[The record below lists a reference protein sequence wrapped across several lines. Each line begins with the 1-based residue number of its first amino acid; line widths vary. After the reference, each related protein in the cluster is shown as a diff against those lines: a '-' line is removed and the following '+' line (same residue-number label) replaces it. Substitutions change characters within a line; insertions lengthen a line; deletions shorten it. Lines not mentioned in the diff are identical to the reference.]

1 MNIENINFNNLND
14 YLLEENTGNWI
25 ITSILYASYNC
36 ILLIPVLISMKD
48 YIAKSK
54 NIKYISIIVTLI
66 TIILLSIIFLF
77 LINIDVDIH
86 NLEMPA
92 VYAINMMYPKFKG
105 IYGLIILISIFT
117 TSISLG
123 MSFIKNVAKDN
134 GKFDKIAF
142 LICATGI
149 IFSKIGFANLVNLL
163 YPILGVLGLVQ
174 IIQVLINK

>member
-1 MNIENINFNNLND
+1 M
-14 YLLEENTGNWI
+14 EENTGNWF

-36 ILLIPVLISMKD
+36 VLLIPVLISIKN
-48 YIAKSK
+48 YISNSK

-66 TIILLSIIFLF
+66 TIILLTIIFLF
-77 LINIDVDIH
+77 LSNIDVDIY

-123 MSFIKNVAKDN
+123 MGFINNVSKDSS
-134 GKFDKIAF
+134 KFSKIAF
-142 LICATGI
+142 LICITGI
-149 IFSKIGFANLVNLL
+149 AFSKIGFANLVNFL
-163 YPILGVLGLVQ
+163 YPILGSLGLVQ
-174 IIQVLINK
+174 VTQIIINK